1 MNEIFRI
8 GECVV
13 VKYMQYQSYTC
24 FQLASVDNTY
34 DSNIIQ
40 ATAEYCV
47 NLRSNTKQKVYY
59 VKLRKTKTA
68 MREY

>member
-1 MNEIFRI
+1 MFP
-8 GECVV
+8 
-13 VKYMQYQSYTC
+13 
-24 FQLASVDNTY
+24 LASVDNTY